1 VTEKNKYLHI
11 YDILFGFFGPQGWW
25 PGETAFE
32 VVVGA
37 VLTQNTNWGNVS
49 KAIMNLRSG
58 GLLSFEALL
67 AVPFADLACLI
78 RPSGYYN
85 LKAKRLKNLLQMVLE
100 KYQGEL
106 DLLLQDDVER
116 GRKNLLSV
124 QGVGPETADS
134 ILLYAGNHP
143 LFVVDTY
150 THRIFSRHHL
160 LADESDYDSIQETF
174 MGKLPMDSS
183 LFNEYHALIVKL
195 GKEYCRKTKPL
206 CEDCPLNGL

>member
-1 VTEKNKYLHI
+1 MI
-11 YDILFGFFGPQGWW
+11 
-25 PGETAFE
+25 
-32 VVVGA
+32 
-37 VLTQNTNWGNVS
+37 
-49 KAIMNLRSG
+49 
-58 GLLSFEALL
+58 
-67 AVPFADLACLI
+67 
-78 RPSGYYN
+78 
-85 LKAKRLKNLLQMVLE
+85 LE

-106 DLLLQDDVER
+106 DLLLQDDVAR
-116 GRKNLLSV
+116 GRENLLSV
-124 QGVGPETADS
+124 QGIGPETADS

-174 MGKLPMDSS
+174 MHMLPADSS
-183 LFNEYHALIVKL
+183 LFNEYHALIVRL

>member
-1 VTEKNKYLHI
+1 VTEKNKYLQI

-49 KAIMNLRSG
+49 KAIMNLKSG
-58 GLLSFEALL
+58 GWLSFEALL
-67 AVPFADLACLI
+67 ALPYADLACLI

-85 LKAKRLKNLLQMVLE
+85 LKAKRLKNLLQMILV
-100 KYQGEL
+100 KYQGKL
-106 DLLLQDDVER
+106 DLLLQDDVDR

-124 QGVGPETADS
+124 QGIGPETADS

-150 THRIFSRHHL
+150 THRIFSRHRM

-174 MGKLPMDSS
+174 MHMLPADSS
-183 LFNEYHALIVKL
+183 LFNEYHALIVRL

>member
-1 VTEKNKYLHI
+1 
-11 YDILFGFFGPQGWW
+11 
-25 PGETAFE
+25 
-32 VVVGA
+32 
-37 VLTQNTNWGNVS
+37 
-49 KAIMNLRSG
+49 MNLKSG

-67 AVPFADLACLI
+67 AVPFADLASLI

-85 LKAKRLKNLLQMVLE
+85 LKAKRLKNLLQMILE
-100 KYQGEL
+100 NYQGEL

-150 THRIFSRHHL
+150 THRIFFRHNM

-174 MGKLPMDSS
+174 MGRLPTDSS
-183 LFNEYHALIVKL
+183 LFNQYHALIVRL
-195 GKEYCRKTKPL
+195 GKEFCRKTKPL

>member
-1 VTEKNKYLHI
+1 MTEKNTYLQI
-11 YDILFGFFGPQGWW
+11 YDILYSFFGPQGWW

-32 VVVGA
+32 VAVGA
-37 VLTQNTNWGNVS
+37 ILTQNTNWGNVS
-49 KAIMNLRSG
+49 KAIMNLKSG
-58 GLLSFEALL
+58 GLLSFEALQAL
-67 AVPFADLACLI
+67 PYADLACLI

-85 LKAKRLKNLLQMVLE
+85 LKAKRLKNLLQMILE
-100 KYQGEL
+100 RYQGEL
-106 DLLLQDDVER
+106 NLLLQDDVAR
-116 GRKNLLSV
+116 GRENLLSV
-124 QGVGPETADS
+124 QGIGPETADS

-174 MGKLPMDSS
+174 MHMLPADSS
-183 LFNEYHALIVKL
+183 FFNEYHALIVRL